1 MNTNKTDEKSQL
13 QPTNNF
19 SEAFFTSYFKDG
31 KYITFYGDNHPYYAG
46 SVVKAMAS
54 AKHGYKKIAELFE
67 NEISLAET
75 EIHTTTS
82 VKENNEE
89 LNAFFGMLESNFRA
103 EVVAVEPLTETII
116 EVIVHAPYA
125 ARKFQPGEFYRL
137 QNYESDAVTINGIK
151 LTMEGLAMT
160 GAWTDPEKGLLSM
173 IVLEVG
179 ASSRLM
185 RLLKPGQRVVVMG
198 PTGTPTHIPY
208 NENVLLAGGGLGNA
222 VLFSI
227 SKALKANGCN
237 VIYFAG
243 YKRGEDL
250 YKREEIEN
258 ATDKVIWST
267 DSGAIITPSR
277 PQDIH
282 IRGNIIEAMIK
293 YQNDEAGEKI
303 VPFESVKRI
312 IAIGSDG
319 MMKAVKDA
327 RHTTLKPFLRE
338 HIAIGSIN
346 SPMQCMMKEIC
357 AQCLQKH
364 VNPLTG
370 EETTPVFSCF
380 NQDQELDSVDFTN
393 LRARLRVNSVL
404 EKLGN
409 SWLTYLIG
417 YEGVTRE

>member
-1 MNTNKTDEKSQL
+1 MN
-13 QPTNNF
+13 PNNPEDNSGLTPSNNL
-19 SEAFFTSYFKDG
+19 SEAFFTSYHKDG

-54 AKHGYKKIAELFE
+54 AKHGYKKVAELFKPD
-67 NEISLAET
+67 IAQAEQEAINNT
-75 EIHTTTS
+75 PSEE
-82 VKENNEE
+82 KNNE
-89 LNAFFGMLESNFRA
+89 LRAFFAKLNDNFRA
-103 EVVAVEPLTETII
+103 EVVAVEPLTETIV
-116 EVIVHAPYA
+116 EVIVRAPFA

-137 QNYESDAVTINGIK
+137 QNYEADAVTIKGTK
-151 LTMEGLAMT
+151 LSMEGLAMT
-160 GAWTDPEKGLLSM
+160 GAWTDPERGLLSM

-185 RLLKPGQRVVVMG
+185 RMLKPGQRVVVMG
-198 PTGTPTHIPY
+198 PTGTPTHIPH

-227 SKALKANGCN
+227 SKALKANGCK

-250 YKREEIEN
+250 YKREEIED

-267 DSGAIITPSR
+267 DSGATIEPNR
-277 PQDIH
+277 PQDVH
-282 IRGNIIEAMIK
+282 IRGNIIEAMIH
-293 YQNDEAGEKI
+293 YQNGEAGDKL
-303 VPFESVKRI
+303 VPLETVKRI

-319 MMKAVKDA
+319 MMRAVKDA
-327 RHTTLKPFLRE
+327 RHGILKPYLRE

-364 VNPLTG
+364 VNPITG
-370 EETTPVFSCF
+370 EEATPVFSCF
-380 NQDQELDSVDFTN
+380 NQDQELDRVDFNN
-393 LRARLRVNSVL
+393 LRSRLRVNSVL

-417 YEGVTRE
+417 YEGATHE

>member
-1 MNTNKTDEKSQL
+1 MNTNNSDDNSHL
-13 QPTNNF
+13 IPSDNL
-19 SEAFFTSYFKDG
+19 SEAFFTSYYKDG
-31 KYITFYGDNHPYYAG
+31 KYVTFYGDNHPHYAG

-54 AKHGYKKIAELFE
+54 AKHGYKKIAELFKQ
-67 NEISLAET
+67 EITEAEHEART
-75 EIHTTTS
+75 NTPS
-82 VKENNEE
+82 EE
-89 LNAFFGMLESNFRA
+89 KSDELRSFFTMLNDNFRA
-103 EVVAVEPLTETII
+103 EVVDVQPLTETIV
-116 EVIVHAPYA
+116 EVIVRAPFA

-137 QNYESDAVTINGIK
+137 QNYEADAVTVRGMK
-151 LTMEGLAMT
+151 LSMEGLAMT
-160 GAWTDPEKGLLSM
+160 GAWTDPERGLLSM

-185 RLLKPGQRVVVMG
+185 RFLKRGQRVVVMG

-227 SKALKANGCN
+227 SKALKANGCK

-250 YKREEIEN
+250 YKREEIED

-267 DSGAIITPSR
+267 DSGAIIEPR
-277 PQDIH
+277 RAQDVH
-282 IRGNIIEAMIK
+282 FRGNIIEAILH
-293 YQNDEAGEKI
+293 YQKGDAGEKI
-303 VPFESVKRI
+303 IPLESVRRI

-319 MMKAVKDA
+319 MMRAVKDA
-327 RHTTLKPFLRE
+327 RHTVLKPFLRE

-364 VNPLTG
+364 VNPITG
-370 EETTPVFSCF
+370 EEATPVFSCF
-380 NQDQELDSVDFTN
+380 NQDQELDRVDFGN
-393 LRARLRVNSVL
+393 LRSRLRVNSVL

-417 YEGVTRE
+417 YEGVSHE